1 MFRFGK
7 RSFLSARPR
16 SFPGLVSSRW
26 FFNSCIEIHLTCT
39 TQQILTYGSG
49 FWKTSWISISDQM
62 TYFCRRIFKPSISSV
77 LSPILRKQGLFKKAN
92 EWRAPMLEW
101 SFCCQDTEVKMHLSS
116 STPLSELT
124 VIKMVNC
131 FQEITM
137 NRCNSISRNN
147 IRNLDNMAK
156 VWVYSVLVETN
167 NFFWKGVHS
176 RGRSTNIL
184 KHWVLG
190 KA

>member
-1 MFRFGK
+1 
-7 RSFLSARPR
+7 
-16 SFPGLVSSRW
+16 
-26 FFNSCIEIHLTCT
+26 
-39 TQQILTYGSG
+39 
-49 FWKTSWISISDQM
+49 M

-124 VIKMVNC
+124 LIKMVNC

-156 VWVYSVLVETN
+156 VWLLCFGRDKQ
-167 NFFWKGVHS
+167 FFLE
-176 RGRSTNIL
+176 GRSLSRTLNKYLKAPTNPNFHGESL
-184 KHWVLG
+184 YSETVVRQMSSYEYRDHFSVVF
-190 KA
+190 